1 MTNPRGQ
8 EGMTL
13 IELLMAMAI
22 LTVVVMAT
30 ITAFVAFHK
39 NERVNRMLNE
49 SQDEARLTLERL
61 SSQLR
66 NLASPTDNVPE
77 SVEQANPYELV
88 FLTVDAV
95 KPVGSANARNIKR
108 VRYCLGAEVGG
119 KRPLIRQQQTW
130 QVQLPP
136 PAYSTATCD
145 EAGTGGW
152 ENTQIVASD
161 VVNTAQAT
169 PVPIFKYTPAAAPLS
184 AISAIRADIVV
195 DVNPGKAP
203 SAATLGTGVF
213 LRNQN
218 RKPVASC
225 TTPLNTGTGKQVAVN
240 GSGSEDP
247 EGFSIKKYYWFL
259 DGSTTPMTE
268 ITGVVGV
275 WNGTSGLHSFELQV
289 EDQGGLK
296 SDKTNCGSVVVP

>member
-1 MTNPRGQ
+1 
-8 EGMTL
+8 MTL

-22 LTVVVMAT
+22 TTFVVMAT
-30 ITAFVAFHK
+30 VSAFVSFHK
-39 NERVNRMLNE
+39 NERVNRLANE

-77 SVEQANPYELV
+77 SVEKAEPYDLV

-95 KPVGSANARNIKR
+95 KPLGSLNARNIKR
-108 VRYCLGAEVGG
+108 VRYCVGPVVDG
-119 KRPLIRQQQTW
+119 KAPLIRQQQTW
-130 QVQLPP
+130 DVETPP
-136 PAYSTATCD
+136 PAYSTTSCD

-152 ENTQIVASD
+152 GTASTKIAATD
-161 VVNTAQAT
+161 VVNTAVA
-169 PVPIFKYTPAAAPLS
+169 PAVPIFKYTPGPTPLS
-184 AISAIRADIVV
+184 AVTAIRADVMV

-203 SAATLGTGVF
+203 AAVSLGTGIF

-225 TTPLNTGTGKQVAVN
+225 TTPIYAGTGHQVALN

-247 EGFSIKKYYWFL
+247 EGFSIKTFSWFL

-268 ITGVVGV
+268 VKGVVGV
-275 WNGTSGLHSFELQV
+275 WNGSAGTHSFELQV
-289 EDQGGLK
+289 TDQGGLN